1 MKRLITT
8 IASGEAINFG
18 HITIPRMAEYA
29 RRVNADLWVITQPVF
44 GEIQN
49 SSNSRNPSW
58 WKVGLLEWLSRQE
71 LYGLLLHLD
80 IDVFI
85 KSGSPDIFETLLP
98 IQTFAMAADMN
109 SARELPLFEDWANEK
124 YGLYLPLE
132 GNPFE
137 QDYMNAGV
145 FLARP
150 SAGHRMRHFRD
161 NHPVLHDGWL
171 EQSTLNCLFHS
182 LPWHHQAVLSRDF
195 NVPFPYLTTDHT
207 AGHFLHLCGLANQDK
222 LPWLEKLNELDV

>member
-8 IASGEAINFG
+8 IASGDAINFG

-71 LYGLLLHLD
+71 LYHALLHLD
-80 IDVFI
+80 IDVLI
-85 KSGSPDIFETLLP
+85 KKDAPDVFGSLSPLQSLI
-98 IQTFAMAADMN
+98 MARDMN
-109 SARELPLFEDWANEK
+109 SDREFPLWQAWAKEK
-124 YGLYLPLE
+124 YGLDL
-132 GNPFE
+132 NPAEPSYF
-137 QDYMNAGV
+137 NAGV
-145 FLARP
+145 ILARP
-150 SAGHRMRHFRD
+150 AAGYHLRVFRD
-161 NHPVLHDGWL
+161 HYPVLHDGWL
-171 EQSTLNCLFHS
+171 EQHTLNCIFHG
-182 LPWHHQAVLSRDF
+182 LPEHHQGVLPETF